1 MEKKR
6 KIRNQEMNAS
16 RNAREIVKGE
26 CKKRTRNNVILAL
39 RRGFARNLARLLA
52 AQRDKVIHLG
62 HISHDKP
69 LFKVRVDDAGGLRRC
84 ANKKNA
90 SQRFTPTR

>member
-1 MEKKR
+1 MNESR
-6 KIRNQEMNAS
+6 K
-16 RNAREIVKGE
+16 AREIEKGE

-52 AQRDKVIHLG
+52 AQRNQVVRLG
-62 HISHDKP
+62 HIGHDKP

-84 ANKKNA
+84 ANKQSA